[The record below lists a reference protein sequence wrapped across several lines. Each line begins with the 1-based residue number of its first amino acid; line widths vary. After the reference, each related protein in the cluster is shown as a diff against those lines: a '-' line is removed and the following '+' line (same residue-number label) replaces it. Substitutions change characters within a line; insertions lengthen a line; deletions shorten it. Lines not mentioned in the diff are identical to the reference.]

1 MSRFYLF
8 ISKIEPMIQTNIY
21 EFPNVSVTAYLAIYL
36 PLTIMAIEASNIIE
50 KCLLIVINHNRCR
63 MQAKIFFHVQDLPLT
78 GDGFQRGDALVHE
91 TQFFQKVSNLGYIQ
105 VRTSKGISQTYLIN
119 FRKRLYYFDRYH
131 YFISS
136 PKQRK

>member
-21 EFPNVSVTAYLAIYL
+21 EFPNVSVTAHLAIYL

-63 MQAKIFFHVQDLPLT
+63 MQAKSFFHV
-78 GDGFQRGDALVHE
+78 
-91 TQFFQKVSNLGYIQ
+91 
-105 VRTSKGISQTYLIN
+105 
-119 FRKRLYYFDRYH
+119 
-131 YFISS
+131 
-136 PKQRK
+136 

>member
-50 KCLLIVINHNRCR
+50 KCLLIVINYNRCR
-63 MQAKIFFHVQDLPLT
+63 MQAKIFFHV
-78 GDGFQRGDALVHE
+78 
-91 TQFFQKVSNLGYIQ
+91 
-105 VRTSKGISQTYLIN
+105 
-119 FRKRLYYFDRYH
+119 
-131 YFISS
+131 
-136 PKQRK
+136 